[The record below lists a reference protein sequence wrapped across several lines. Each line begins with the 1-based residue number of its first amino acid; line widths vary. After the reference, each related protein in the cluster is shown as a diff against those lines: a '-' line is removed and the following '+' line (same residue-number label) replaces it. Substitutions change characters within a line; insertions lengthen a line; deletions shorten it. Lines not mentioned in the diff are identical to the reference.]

1 MQPTKVLVT
10 GGMGYIGS
18 HTCVQMIQAGFAPII
33 IDNLCNAKE
42 EVLNRIEKLT
52 AVRPLFYQG
61 DIRDESLLNRL
72 FSEHKISAVI
82 HFAGLKA
89 VGESVEK
96 PLEYYD
102 VNVNGTLVLAKC
114 MQRAGVHR
122 IIFSSSAT
130 VYGEPDTVPIT
141 ENFPTGDHQ
150 IG

>member
-52 AVRPLFYQG
+52 AVRPIFYQG

-72 FSEHKISAVI
+72 FSEH
-82 HFAGLKA
+82 
-89 VGESVEK
+89 
-96 PLEYYD
+96 
-102 VNVNGTLVLAKC
+102 
-114 MQRAGVHR
+114 
-122 IIFSSSAT
+122 
-130 VYGEPDTVPIT
+130 
-141 ENFPTGDHQ
+141 
-150 IG
+150 